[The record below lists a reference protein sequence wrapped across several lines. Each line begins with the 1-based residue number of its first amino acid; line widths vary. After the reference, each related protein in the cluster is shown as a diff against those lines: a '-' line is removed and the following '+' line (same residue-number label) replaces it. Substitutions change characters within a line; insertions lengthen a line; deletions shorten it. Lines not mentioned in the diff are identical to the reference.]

1 MITIEESIYLL
12 TSDLV
17 SGMYLPETYLSI
29 PEIDHAIRMFNWMIR
44 PSEIQGW
51 VILQRRVIYQD

>member
-1 MITIEESIYLL
+1 MITIDEAIHLL
-12 TSDLV
+12 SSDLV

-29 PEIDHAIRMFNWMIR
+29 PEIDHVLRMFNWMIR
-44 PSEIQGW
+44 PSELQGW

>member
-17 SGMYLPETYLSI
+17 SGMYLFETYLSV

-51 VILQRRVIYQD
+51 VILQRRVICQD

>member
-1 MITIEESIYLL
+1 MITIEESIHLL

-29 PEIDHAIRMFNWMIR
+29 PEIDHSIRTFNWMIR
-44 PSEIQGW
+44 PSELQGW